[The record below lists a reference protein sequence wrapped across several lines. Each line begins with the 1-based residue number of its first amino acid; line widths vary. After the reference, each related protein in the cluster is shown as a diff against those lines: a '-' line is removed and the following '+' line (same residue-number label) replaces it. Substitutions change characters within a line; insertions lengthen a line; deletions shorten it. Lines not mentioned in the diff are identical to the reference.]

1 MSESP
6 AKTLANMSI
15 GTLATALGPLAI
27 VVWQGAAWAGDIEAN
42 VEANQ
47 KQIEVLVEQMKAD
60 DLARNA
66 RGDRIF
72 KLLEKMIESNADT
85 EYATVAGDDDDA

>member
-6 AKTLANMSI
+6 AKSLANMSI

-47 KQIEVLVEQMKAD
+47 KQIEVLIEQMAAD

-66 RGDRIF
+66 REDRIF
-72 KLLEKMIESNADT
+72 DLLEAMIEADGDAVY
-85 EYATVAGDDDDA
+85 ETVAGDDE